1 MKKVYKKKDSFL
13 EKSFL
18 NTVDSNLI
26 KKIQDLRSNENQIK
40 KFSNYELKI
49 IDKAI
54 SDCNDQLLNKKSDFN
69 IKNNSLAEIQTL
81 PENKILD
88 YLFHRYRYEIFPD
101 KKITDN
107 YPPLIQIEPSSVCN
121 YRCVFCFMTDKKFS
135 DKKSSHMG
143 TMSLDFY
150 KEIIDKIEDKVQ
162 FVTLASRGEPL
173 VNKNLG
179 QMLSY
184 SKDKFL
190 SLKINTNASLL
201 NETNIHDILSNNVST
216 VVFSADAADKNLYE
230 KLRVRGKFEKVIKN
244 IKLFKD
250 IKEKHYREQ
259 KIITRVS
266 GVKFSKD
273 QKFTDMDNFW
283 REYVDQIAFVDY
295 NPWENS
301 YEKAPNNISEACSD
315 LWRRMFVWWDGKVNP
330 CDVDYKSELLL
341 GNIRDYKINEIW
353 RSEKYELLRFKH
365 LNKNRQQVK
374 PCASCYVT

>member
-18 NTVDSNLI
+18 NKVESSF
-26 KKIQDLRSNENQIK
+26 IQNIQKLRSNNIYTNEFDK
-40 KFSNYELKI
+40 YKLEV

-54 SDCNDQLLNKKSDFN
+54 SDCVDQLSNKKSDFN
-69 IKNNSLAEIQTL
+69 IKNNSLAEIKTL
-81 PENKILD
+81 PKNKILD

-101 KKITDN
+101 KKIIDD

-143 TMSLDFY
+143 TMGLDFY

-173 VNKNLG
+173 VNRNLG

-184 SKDKFL
+184 SKNKFL
-190 SLKINTNASLL
+190 ALKINTNASLL
-201 NETNIHDILSNNVST
+201 NEANIHDILSNNVST

-230 KLRVRGKFEKVIKN
+230 KLRIRGKFEKVINN

-250 IKEKHYREQ
+250 IKEKHYKEL

-283 REYVDQIAFVDY
+283 SEYVDQVAFVEY

-301 YEKAPNNISEACSD
+301 YEKEPNNILEECSD
-315 LWRRMFVWWDGKVNP
+315 LWRRMFIWWDGKVNP
-330 CDVDYKSELLL
+330 CDVDYKSELSV
-341 GNIRDYKINEIW
+341 GNIKDYEINEIW
-353 RSEKYELLRFKH
+353 KSKKYEFLRSKH